1 MTIAID
7 IRALAGGLQG
17 GIQEYILQL
26 LPELVNLDRSIKFK
40 LFFNAHRQRI
50 SAQSQ
55 WLKQSNVE
63 LVQTNLSNQWLMART
78 GWFARPFLDELAGGA
93 DVWFSPHFFPVALSK
108 CCHLVTTFHD
118 LSWVRHPEFFSW
130 RQRLWHHWLV
140 DPHTLAQRAKQIIA
154 VSHSTRSDLVELY
167 KLPAEKISMIHS
179 GIGADFF
186 QPVSAVELVA
196 VQKKY
201 KLPNNPDIPIIVMTS
216 RVAEQKGIDI
226 LLPILPIL
234 LTKELQFIIVGDA
247 NNYYAKKLRSLMKK
261 FPDKM
266 FWGPFDYKNDFET
279 MLYAGGD
286 IVLLPSR
293 FEPCGIVQLKGL
305 RYGCVPVVREIGGLG
320 ETVSNYDPINDAN
333 GIGFVFRAYNS
344 FSLNFA
350 LARALETYK
359 YKDVWKNMVIRGM
372 RASFSWDLPAK
383 KYLILFRLAIKF
395 KKEDDNVK

>member
-1 MTIAID
+1 MVRLPRWRPTQSGFLIFNMTIAID

-201 KLPNNPDIPIIVMTS
+201 KLPKDFFLFLGTLEPRKN
-216 RVAEQKGIDI
+216 VAGVITAFLRLKKAPVVPESV
-226 LLPILPIL
+226 
-234 LTKELQFIIVGDA
+234 ELV
-247 NNYYAKKLRSLMKK
+247 L
-261 FPDKM
+261 
-266 FWGPFDYKNDFET
+266 
-279 MLYAGGD
+279 AGGAGWQHD
-286 IVLLPSR
+286 RLIKLAQQSFWSNQVH
-293 FEPCGIVQLKGL
+293 F
-305 RYGCVPVVREIGGLG
+305 IGAPDSVDRPAL
-320 ETVSNYDPINDAN
+320 YQ
-333 GIGFVFRAYNS
+333 
-344 FSLNFA
+344 
-350 LARALETYK
+350 LARVFVYPSWFEGFGFPPLEAMAGGTPVITSHNSSFPETSGPAALMINPSSISQLSDAMHQLWNDE
-359 YKDVWKNMVIRGM
+359 NLRQQ
-372 RASFSWDLPAK
+372 
-383 KYLILFRLAIKF
+383 LILAGKIQSTKF
-395 KKEDDNVK
+395 NWQKTAEETLNVLTEP